1 MPTNVPVREAPFPAI
16 PQTAPADKP
25 EEPQLDV
32 DQIQGNILAGFNKD
46 NQTLI
51 FLAIREPKKFKLWLR
66 AITPFV
72 ATTEEVLQF
81 NRLFKLIRARRKVES
96 RAVLSTW
103 LNIAF

>member
-1 MPTNVPVREAPFPAI
+1 MD
-16 PQTAPADKP
+16 TAKGSL
-25 EEPQLDV
+25 QLTRPPLLGEV

-51 FLAIREPKKFKLWLR
+51 FLKIHESKKFKLWLR

-81 NRLFKLIRARRKVES
+81 NAS
-96 RAVLSTW
+96 S
-103 LNIAF
+103 N

>member
-1 MPTNVPVREAPFPAI
+1 
-16 PQTAPADKP
+16 
-25 EEPQLDV
+25 V

-51 FLAIREPKKFKLWLR
+51 FLKIHESKKFKLWLR

-81 NRLFKLIRARRKVES
+81 NAS
-96 RAVLSTW
+96 S
-103 LNIAF
+103 N